1 MSLSSASGPVVVGVY
16 PGQPVAVVQE
26 AAALAAL
33 LERPMV
39 CGYVTPDSYLTEWER
54 ADLRREASLHPEGVA
69 PEDERLAID
78 LAAAITSALPGAAAG
93 SGAAGSDAAGS
104 DAAAGSGDEPG
115 DVADDVADGMLGE
128 ASTARRGAAGARAL
142 PGGWVLRMLAGDPA
156 KALARVADEVDAALI
171 VVGTHQAGFGHA
183 VEEWLSGSVA
193 VQLTRAQ
200 QRSVLVVP
208 IGHETRRTSTLG

>member
-1 MSLSSASGPVVVGVY
+1 MSVSTTSGPVVVGVY

-26 AAALAAL
+26 GAALAAL
-33 LERPMV
+33 IDRPLL
-39 CGYVTPDSYLTEWER
+39 CAYVTPDSYLTEWER
-54 ADLRREASLHPEGVA
+54 ADLRREASLHPSGVT

-78 LAAAITSALPGAAAG
+78 LAAAITSSLAA
-93 SGAAGSDAAGS
+93 SPTSAAD
-104 DAAAGSGDEPG
+104 
-115 DVADDVADGMLGE
+115 LH
-128 ASTARRGAAGARAL
+128 
-142 PGGWVLRMLAGDPA
+142 GGWVLRMLAGDPS
-156 KALARVADEVDAALI
+156 KALARVAAEVDAALI

-208 IGHETRRTSTLG
+208 IGHDSRRTPTLG